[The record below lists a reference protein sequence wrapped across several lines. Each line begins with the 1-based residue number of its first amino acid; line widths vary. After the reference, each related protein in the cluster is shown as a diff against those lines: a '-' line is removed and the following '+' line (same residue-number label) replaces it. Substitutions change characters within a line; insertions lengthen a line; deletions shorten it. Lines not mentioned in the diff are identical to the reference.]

1 LSTFRKSRNFALL
14 FHKNP
19 IPLFCIIIE
28 KPMNYKGFATIA
40 IHKGQEPDPLTGAV
54 TVPLYQTSTYA
65 QEGIGQHKGFEYAR
79 THNLTRSKWEENLA
93 ALEQGTHGF
102 AFASGLAAIDTVMK
116 LLSAGDHVLA
126 AEDMYG
132 GTFRLFDKILRRFGV
147 EFSYVDMTNLE
158 AVKAAVKPNTKM
170 LYTETPTNPM
180 MMLTDLRGVASLKAS
195 AMLVVD
201 NTFASPYFQK
211 PLTLGADIV
220 LHSATK
226 YLGGHSDL
234 VSGIVATNRADIAE
248 QLKFL
253 QNAAGAVPGPFECWL
268 CLRSVKT
275 LAVRMKQHEENAMKI
290 AEFCAK
296 HPAVKKVYYPGLK
309 SHPQHELAKQQMSG
323 FGAMISI
330 ELGSLKK
337 AQQFAQSIRVF
348 TLAESLGGVESLVC
362 HPVSMTHGS
371 VPKETRERL
380 GVTDGLV
387 RLSVGIE
394 DIEDLLADIEQAL
407 A

>member
-1 LSTFRKSRNFALL
+1 
-14 FHKNP
+14 
-19 IPLFCIIIE
+19 
-28 KPMNYKGFATIA
+28 MNYNGFATTA
-40 IHKGQEPDPLTGAV
+40 IHKGQESDPLTGAV

-65 QEGIGQHKGFEYAR
+65 QEAIGQHKGFEYAR

-93 ALEQGTHGF
+93 ALEKGSHAF

-116 LLSAGDHVLA
+116 LLSAGDHVIA

-132 GTFRLFDKILRRFGV
+132 GTFRLFDKILRRFGM
-147 EFSYVDMTNLE
+147 EFTYVDMTKPE
-158 AVKAAVKPNTKM
+158 SVRAAVTSKTRM
-170 LYTETPTNPM
+170 IYTESPTNPM
-180 MMLTDLRGVASLKAS
+180 MMLTDLAAVAEISKKAG
-195 AMLVVD
+195 AMMVVD
-201 NTFASPYFQK
+201 NTFMSPYFQQ
-211 PLTLGADIV
+211 PLTLGADIA

-226 YLGGHSDL
+226 YLGGHSDF

-248 QLKFL
+248 ELKFL

-275 LAVRMKQHEENAMKI
+275 LAVRMKQHEANALEI
-290 AEFCAK
+290 ARFCET
-296 HPAVKKVYYPGLK
+296 HSAVRQVYYPGLEA
-309 SHPQHELAKQQMSG
+309 HPQHALAKQQMRG
-323 FGAMISI
+323 FGGMLSL
-330 ELGSLKK
+330 ELGSLAK
-337 AQQFAQSIRVF
+337 AQQFARSVRVF

-371 VPKETRERL
+371 VPKETRDRL

-394 DIEDLLADIEQAL
+394 DVEDLLADLEQAL
-407 A
+407 DA